1 MFHFIILDV
10 WDGDRVEDF
19 PHSNIVDFQTF
30 DDVSEANEKCDE
42 MVDRYLKEYVEC
54 DEEDFNEE
62 DYLKSL
68 YVDNEKTFRN
78 FLLEF
83 ESCSRQL
90 MVIKGDR

>member
-10 WDGDRVEDF
+10 GDEDRVEDY
-19 PHSNIVDFQTF
+19 SYANIVDFQTF
-30 DDVSEANEKCDE
+30 DDVSEANAKCDE
-42 MVDRYLKEYVEC
+42 MTDRYLEEYIEC
-54 DEEDFNEE
+54 DEEDYNEE

-78 FLLEF
+78 FLLTF
-83 ESCSRQL
+83 ESCTRQL

>member
-10 WDGDRVEDF
+10 WDGDRMEDF
-19 PHSNIVDFQTF
+19 PHTNLVDFQTF
-30 DDVSEANEKCDE
+30 DDVSEANAKCDE

-54 DEEDFNEE
+54 DEEDYNEE